1 MDNSSVTHGFFNSFK
16 EDKLS
21 FAYMGILTNQL
32 VISAISLIEQH
43 LQADLNFRR
52 LRRKLSFLMIESFQ
66 NILRYGDEPSNKDLI
81 YRKEMFLV
89 RNIEGIFYIGSAN
102 LIENKKIDYVK
113 SKLTEVN
120 QMEGDD
126 LNQLYRKILTNNK
139 FTDAGGAGLG
149 FIEMARKT
157 NQKLQFEFVPIDHEY
172 SYFYLLIS
180 MKSEEDGKENTN
192 NMDLPW
198 FMKYHQTM
206 GEKNIILL
214 HKGNFSPIVIDPV
227 IYIVEHNIKSRA
239 VNVQKL
245 TFNVILE
252 ALQNLSHHSLA
263 KNDEKEAILII
274 GRKNKKQFISTGN
287 YIKSRKI
294 KQLEYQLNQILALS
308 KPQLKELYKE
318 TLLKKESGSNKDIG
332 LGLIEIAIESN
343 KLFDFHF
350 MKIDKNVSFYT
361 FDVTV

>member
-1 MDNSSVTHGFFNSFK
+1 MDNSSITHAYFNSFK

-32 VISAISLIEQH
+32 VISAISLIEQY
-43 LQADLNFRR
+43 LQIDTNFRK

-66 NILRYGDEPSNKDLI
+66 NILRYGDEPSNKGLK
-81 YRKEMFLV
+81 YRKEMFIV

-102 LIENKKIDYVK
+102 LIENKKIDYVR
-113 SKLTEVN
+113 SKLDEVN

-157 NQKLQFEFVPIDHEY
+157 NQKLQFEFVTIDEEY

-180 MKSEEDGKENTN
+180 MKLEDDKSESVP
-192 NMDLPW
+192 MDLPW
-198 FMKYHQTM
+198 FMDFHQTM
-206 GEKNIILL
+206 GENNLILL

-239 VNVQKL
+239 VNVQRL

-287 YIKSRKI
+287 YIKSRKV
-294 KQLEYQLNQILALS
+294 KQLQSRLNHIMSLS
-308 KPQLKELYKE
+308 KQELKELHKE
-318 TLLKKESGSNKDIG
+318 ILQKKESGLKTDMGS
-332 LGLIEIAIESN
+332 GLIEIAIESN
-343 KLFDFHF
+343 KLFNFHF
-350 MKIDKNVSFYT
+350 SRLDQNISFYS
-361 FDVTV
+361 FDVSV

>member
-1 MDNSSVTHGFFNSFK
+1 MDNSSITHGFFNSFK

-32 VISAISLIEQH
+32 VISAISLIEQY
-43 LQADLNFRR
+43 LQIDTNFRK

-66 NILRYGDEPSNKDLI
+66 NILRYGDEPSNKELI
-81 YRKEMFLV
+81 YRKEMFIV
-89 RNIEGIFYIGSAN
+89 RNIEGVFYIGSAN
-102 LIENKKIDYVK
+102 LIENKKIDYVR
-113 SKLTEVN
+113 SKLEEVN
-120 QMEGDD
+120 QMEGED

-157 NQKLQFEFVPIDHEY
+157 NQKLQFEFVNIDEEY
-172 SYFYLLIS
+172 SYFYLIIS
-180 MKSEEDGKENTN
+180 MKLEEEKNEAIP
-192 NMDLPW
+192 MDLAW
-198 FMKYHQTM
+198 FRNFHQTM
-206 GEKNIILL
+206 GEKNLILL

-287 YIKSRKI
+287 YIKSRKV
-294 KQLEYQLNQILALS
+294 KQLENQLDHILSLS
-308 KPQLKELYKE
+308 KQELKELHKE
-318 TLLKKESGSNKDIG
+318 ILQKKESGAKSEMG

-343 KLFDFHF
+343 KLFKYHF
-350 MKIDKNVSFYT
+350 SRLDKNISFYS